1 MKLKVNGIIG
11 ILVIC
16 LCLTLLSCLKPGEPK
31 LLVAGIGVSDL
42 KSATDFYTNVVGM
55 KVKHRIK
62 HRTMDEVV
70 LEFGSGK
77 GSDVSLMHY
86 TDDSNPNYANNPV
99 KLVFYVPDANVF
111 AQSLKDDGRTII
123 TWPVAQPLFGN
134 VVVGMAKDRDGY
146 LLEIV
151 EDKTTTIPYLGAI
164 GIGVSDL
171 NVSADFYTRVL
182 GMQEKY
188 RLTVPSFMKEVILEF
203 ESSKGSGVVLMNYFA
218 PKNYKN
224 LPVKLVYAVTSPLE
238 TITAIGNENLDIIL
252 QPSPKF
258 NPFNVGLARDPDGY
272 LLEIL
277 QSVDAVKKEEKP

>member
-1 MKLKVNGIIG
+1 MNLKVKGIIG
-11 ILVIC
+11 ILVVA

-42 KSATDFYTNVVGM
+42 ESATDFYTRVVGM

-62 HRTMDEVV
+62 HQTIDEVV
-70 LEFGSGK
+70 LEFESGK

-99 KLVFYVPDANVF
+99 KLVFYVPDANAF
-111 AQSLKDDGRTII
+111 AQALKDDGRTII
-123 TWPVAQPLFGN
+123 TWPVVQPLFGN
-134 VVVGMAKDRDGY
+134 VVVGMARDRDGY

-171 NVSADFYTRVL
+171 NASADFYTRVM

-188 RLTVPSFMKEVILEF
+188 RLTVPYFMKEVILEF
-203 ESSKGSGVVLMNYFA
+203 ESGKGSGVVLMNYFA
-218 PKNYKN
+218 RKNYKN

-238 TITAIGNENLDIIL
+238 TITAIGNENLEIIL
-252 QPSPKF
+252 KPSPKF

-277 QSVDAVKKEEKP
+277 QAVEEVKKDVRQ